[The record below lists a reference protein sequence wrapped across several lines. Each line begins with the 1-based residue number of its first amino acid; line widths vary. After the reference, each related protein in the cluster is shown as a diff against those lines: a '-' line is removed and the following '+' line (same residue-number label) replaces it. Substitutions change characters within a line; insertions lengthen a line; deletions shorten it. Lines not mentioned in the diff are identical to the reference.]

1 VPEIVPVEDEV
12 DVRAIL
18 RWKGDDPMNEQV
30 NRWIVALEGVAW
42 AFGGGALG
50 ALADM
55 VVDENFAFDSHTWHR
70 VLVGGSITLIAWLR
84 QSPMLSR
91 RIPQE
96 PVERAQV
103 IQATVEKDAEVKQEK
118 IEEAAKE
125 ADK

>member
-1 VPEIVPVEDEV
+1 
-12 DVRAIL
+12 
-18 RWKGDDPMNEQV
+18 MNEKV

-42 AFGGGALG
+42 AFAGGALG
-50 ALADM
+50 ALSDM
-55 VVDENFAFDSHTWHR
+55 FEDHGFALDSHTLQKAA
-70 VLVGGSITLIAWLR
+70 VVGGIAVLAWLR

-118 IEEAAKE
+118 IDEAAKE